1 MNRGVTRDIARLD
14 LDRAAELLHA
24 LAHPVRLTLLRAM
37 IDCERSVGDIE
48 QATGIAQPGL
58 SQQLGV
64 LRKAELVH
72 TRREA
77 KQVFYRINQARI
89 VEVSGLLDAFAG
101 TVAVSREQ
109 ASAARIGSG
118 GGAAVFARVRPR
130 ETD

>member
-1 MNRGVTRDIARLD
+1 
-14 LDRAAELLHA
+14 
-24 LAHPVRLTLLRAM
+24 M

-89 VEVSGLLDAFAG
+89 GEVSGLLDAFAG